1 MTLADQIRAHGD
13 KDYVR
18 FLLSGGFNTVLTF
31 LLYSAGILIGLHYAL
46 ANAMAWAIGVA
57 VSFFLNSRF
66 VFRRSYSHK
75 RFLSFIASNIFSL
88 ILSMALLSV
97 LIKVYSLDPILASI
111 ITIPVVVAVNFFAV
125 KRIVFR

>member
-31 LLYSAGILIGLHYAL
+31 LLYSAGILAGLHYAL
-46 ANAMAWAIGVA
+46 ANAMAWTIGIA
-57 VSFFLNSRF
+57 VSFFLNSQF
-66 VFRRSYSHK
+66 VVRKAYSHK
-75 RFLSFIASNIFSL
+75 RFLSFIASNILSL
-88 ILSMALLSV
+88 VLSMALLSV

>member
-18 FLLSGGFNTVLTF
+18 FLLSGGFNTLLTF
-31 LLYSAGILIGLHYAL
+31 LVYSACILLGLHYAL
-46 ANAMAWAIGVA
+46 ANAVAWAIGIA

-66 VFRRSYSHK
+66 VFRKAYSHK
-75 RFLSFIASNIFSL
+75 RFLCFVASNILSL
-88 ILSMALLSV
+88 ILSMTLLFV
-97 LIKVYSLDPILASI
+97 LINVYSLDPILASV
-111 ITIPVVVAVNFFAV
+111 ITIPVVVAVKFFAV

>member
-31 LLYSAGILIGLHYAL
+31 LLYSAGILAGLHYAL
-46 ANAMAWAIGVA
+46 ANAVAWAIGVA
-57 VSFFLNSRF
+57 VSFFLNSQF
-66 VFRRSYSHK
+66 VFRKAYSHK
-75 RFLSFIASNIFSL
+75 RFLSFVASNIFSL

-111 ITIPVVVAVNFFAV
+111 VTIPVVVAVNFFAV